1 MSEAVLVVRTEDPM
15 RLALV
20 GRFTPAETARVQ
32 FLSGILGT
40 GLRRLRY
47 VSYEDAERVARAL
60 ATKLLEHLGP
70 ETLTRCQFVAL
81 PRGGLF
87 VLGMLA
93 YLLDLRADQVSGSLE
108 HSSAVPSDG
117 TPLVIVDDCALSG
130 LRFAETLD
138 RVEDRSVVF
147 AHLFSHPGLRDAIR
161 ERESRVVG
169 CLAGEDLLDLGEEL
183 LGEDRAAWE
192 ARWLERSDDGVFWI
206 GLPEHIC
213 FAWNEPDITIWN
225 EESGAEEAPW
235 RIVPPENCLKNMPAV
250 DGNLRLQEQ
259 GSCEGSIR
267 PGAGTVFARFE
278 EEVLVADI
286 ETGRAYSFTGIAGEI
301 WTALVSGANPEGIVD
316 RLVLDYDAEPTR
328 IQSDIGTL
336 VDEALRMGLLRR
348 VDDA

>member
-1 MSEAVLVVRTEDPM
+1 MGTGATEGAVYVVSPDEQVLAEAPVYREMKTSADRLRALGRALTTSPGFRGMSEAVLVVRTEDPM

-138 RVEDRSVVF
+138 R
-147 AHLFSHPGLRDAIR
+147 
-161 ERESRVVG
+161 
-169 CLAGEDLLDLGEEL
+169 
-183 LGEDRAAWE
+183 
-192 ARWLERSDDGVFWI
+192 
-206 GLPEHIC
+206 
-213 FAWNEPDITIWN
+213 
-225 EESGAEEAPW
+225 
-235 RIVPPENCLKNMPAV
+235 
-250 DGNLRLQEQ
+250 
-259 GSCEGSIR
+259 
-267 PGAGTVFARFE
+267 
-278 EEVLVADI
+278 
-286 ETGRAYSFTGIAGEI
+286 
-301 WTALVSGANPEGIVD
+301 
-316 RLVLDYDAEPTR
+316 
-328 IQSDIGTL
+328 
-336 VDEALRMGLLRR
+336 
-348 VDDA
+348 